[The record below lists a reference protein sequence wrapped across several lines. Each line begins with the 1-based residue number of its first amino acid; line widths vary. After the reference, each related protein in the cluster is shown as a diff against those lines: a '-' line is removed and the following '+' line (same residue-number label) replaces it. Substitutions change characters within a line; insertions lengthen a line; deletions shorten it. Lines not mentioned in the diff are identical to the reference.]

1 MNVCGQS
8 RPTGHVASYTSF
20 SQELHLSQ
28 LEAKGKIESVHWGKA
43 VRGKAVLE
51 AVEQEE

>member
-1 MNVCGQS
+1 MNVYGQS
-8 RPTGHVASYTSF
+8 RLTGHVASYTSF

-28 LEAKGKIESVHWGKA
+28 LEAKGEIESVHWGKA